1 MDRAELIP
9 FGILAIIISFVF
21 NIVKYYRKTKY
32 NMEPVHVFQLNFMS
46 VSTFLVFSPF
56 IVAVIKLFGA
66 GNCFGGYCPNY
77 FYGFFAETC
86 FNIDIVLMQ
95 IDRFLALYWDL
106 LYKDRVTTNM
116 ALSACFLS
124 KVFAIMLTTSI
135 GYLDKEYSKCTYQCK
150 YSLFHLKTTN
160 IYLDAYPKL
169 VAISILVAVS
179 MYVIYTIIK
188 LRKKVQPLITLPTV
202 SNIVQDQVQ
211 PLVNLPTVSNIVHAQ
226 EEVQQ
231 DVNIIRRIDEDPNM
245 FYEVAVDNNQ
255 VPNDDLPTPC
265 FNTNNQIFLV
275 AKEALNLN
283 LLTLV
288 LIIIYVPTKILAIW
302 FHTGDHARYMLW
314 YRTLIPFQF
323 ICSFIYLILI
333 FQKIK

>member
-1 MDRAELIP
+1 
-9 FGILAIIISFVF
+9 
-21 NIVKYYRKTKY
+21 
-32 NMEPVHVFQLNFMS
+32 
-46 VSTFLVFSPF
+46 
-56 IVAVIKLFGA
+56 
-66 GNCFGGYCPNY
+66 
-77 FYGFFAETC
+77 
-86 FNIDIVLMQ
+86 MQ

-135 GYLDKEYSKCTYQCK
+135 GYVDKEYSKCTYQCK
-150 YSLFHLKTTN
+150 FSLFHLKTTN

-211 PLVNLPTVSNIVHAQ
+211 PLVNLPTVSSIVQAQ

-255 VPNDDLPTPC
+255 VPNDDLQAPC

-288 LIIIYVPTKILAIW
+288 LISIYVPTKILAIW
-302 FHTGDHARYMLW
+302 FHTGDHARYTSW
-314 YRTLIPFQF
+314 YRTFIPFQ
-323 ICSFIYLILI
+323 ILCSLIYLILI
-333 FQKIK
+333 FQKSVKILP